1 MPNHETAIAE
11 NSRLRAENERL
22 KSRIKEI
29 EDRYGKACKAYHDMK
44 GIAESK
50 DVIIE
55 RLERKI
61 LMLVNDYVV

>member
-11 NSRLRAENERL
+11 NSRLRAENENLR
-22 KSRIKEI
+22 SRVKEI

-44 GIAESK
+44 EIAENK
-50 DVIIE
+50 NVVIE